1 MSYVIVCTAAL
12 LTSGLTLFSGFGL
25 GTILM
30 PVFAL
35 FFPVEVAVAAT
46 AIVHAAN
53 NVFKAIML
61 GRDADY
67 RVLFKFALPAAVAAI
82 GGAFLLGHL
91 SQMAQVTQY
100 RIASHDVAVTWVK
113 LVMSVLIVGFAV
125 IELSPRTDELAF
137 DERLV
142 PLGGLISGFFGG
154 LSGHQGAL
162 RAAFLI
168 RTCMTKEAFIATG
181 VLAAIIVDVSRMI
194 VYGATFFAA
203 DYEMLK
209 AQGVLGLVA
218 AGTVSAFTGAFT
230 GKRLLK
236 KITLRAVQTV
246 VGVMLIALG
255 VAMGIGLV

>member
-35 FFPVEVAVAAT
+35 FFPVEVAVAST
-46 AIVHAAN
+46 AMVHAAN
-53 NVFKAIML
+53 NVFKAVLL
-61 GRDADY
+61 GRHADY

-82 GGAFLLGHL
+82 GGALLLGYM
-91 SQMAQVTQY
+91 SQMAPVTQY
-100 RIASHDVAVTWVK
+100 HIAGHDATVTWVK
-113 LVMSVLIVGFAV
+113 LVVSVLIVGFAV
-125 IELSPRTDELAF
+125 IELSPRTDALAF

-142 PLGGLISGFFGG
+142 PFGGLISGFFGG

-162 RAAFLI
+162 RSAFLI

-194 VYGATFFAA
+194 VYGSTFFAS
-203 DYEMLK
+203 DYETLK
-209 AQGVLGLVA
+209 AQGGLGLVA
-218 AGTVSAFTGAFT
+218 AGTVSAFIGAFI

-246 VGVMLIALG
+246 VGAMLIALG

>member
-1 MSYVIVCTAAL
+1 MSYVIVCTTAL

-46 AIVHAAN
+46 AMVHAAN
-53 NVFKAIML
+53 NVFKAILL

-91 SQMAQVTQY
+91 SQMAPVTQY
-100 RIASHDVAVTWVK
+100 RIAGHDLTVTWVK
-113 LVMSVLIVGFAV
+113 LVMSALIVGFAV

-142 PLGGLISGFFGG
+142 PFGGLISGFFGG

-168 RTCMTKEAFIATG
+168 RTRMTKEAFIATG

-203 DYEMLK
+203 DYGTLK

-218 AGTVSAFTGAFT
+218 AGTVSAFIGAFI